1 MQITL
6 GEVILAIIV
15 VAAIVLSRRRRGST
29 PSLSLGPADEGIVV
43 ARSTTE
49 GWSPARERGR
59 RPWVRVGLIS
69 AVLWVVV
76 GLVLAF
82 LWKQAGHP
90 KNSDSVVVALGTGP
104 FALLIVGRLDKLQGR
119 GNWLRAGAL
128 AVGVAMVFG
137 WVALIFW
144 VMVAYG

>member
-6 GEVILAIIV
+6 GEVILAVIV

-29 PSLSLGPADEGIVV
+29 PSLSLGPADEGTVV
-43 ARSTTE
+43 AGSTTE

-59 RPWVRVGLIS
+59 RPWVRIGLIS

-90 KNSDSVVVALGTGP
+90 RDSAIVALGTGP

-128 AVGVAMVFG
+128 AVGVAMLVG

-144 VMVAYG
+144 VMVACG